1 MKYNIKSR
9 ETVSLGGRKYGS
21 LDKTLKEVY
30 KVTGLPYD
38 ISANHMEIDVDTF
51 EHGVGIQ
58 IKCDT
63 LKIGKNVT
71 IGNNVKINC
80 THFEIGDFGYIAD
93 GVEVGRGGNFG
104 PNSKVKIGKNV
115 GIFERTIINP
125 SEGVEIGD
133 NTGIGA
139 EVMIWTH
146 GAWLDVL
153 QGFPADFGPVK
164 IGSNVWLP
172 ARGIVLPNVT
182 IGNDVV
188 IGINSTINRSL
199 PDGCLAA
206 GSPCKVLKEKVYP
219 KKLTEDEKE
228 HIILEILYDWYLLH
242 DTKKIKNALTK
253 YEDGKIYLNQGE
265 HQTIYDIEERTISG
279 YDNEVVQDLRD
290 YLRRRGIKIYT
301 EEGFKSIS
309 PKWMD
314 K

>member
-1 MKYNIKSR
+1 MKYEHVDIKCNTFKVGKNCTFGNNIK
-9 ETVSLGGRKYGS
+9 
-21 LDKTLKEVY
+21 
-30 KVTGLPYD
+30 
-38 ISANHMEIDVDTF
+38 IH
-51 EHGVGIQ
+51 
-58 IKCDT
+58 
-63 LKIGKNVT
+63 
-71 IGNNVKINC
+71 C

-93 GVEVGRGGNFG
+93 GVEIGRGGNFG

-172 ARGIVLPNVT
+172 ARSVVLPHVT

-188 IGINSTINRSL
+188 IGINSIINRSL
-199 PDGCLAA
+199 PDGCFAA
-206 GSPCKVLKEKVYP
+206 GSPCKVIKENVYP
-219 KKLTEDEKE
+219 KKLSQDEKTDIVE
-228 HIILEILYDWYLLH
+228 GIIKDWLVLCEMKGI
-242 DTKKIKNALTK
+242 TRTIKIR
-253 YEDGKIYLNQGE
+253 YENGKIFLNQGYNE
-265 HQTIYDIEERTISG
+265 TIYNIEERKIEG
-279 YDNEVVQDLRD
+279 YMNNVAEDLRD

-301 EEGFKSIS
+301 GKPFKSI
-309 PKWMD
+309 KL
-314 K
+314 